1 MSLILSGTDGLSDVD
16 GSAATPAIRGTDANT
31 GIFFPAADT
40 IAFAEGGAE
49 AMRLDSSGNVGVGTS
64 SPTQKLDVAGQ
75 VTISSGNGYLWG
87 NGAVQIYSNS
97 SYLRFRTASTDR
109 LEIDSSGNLG
119 LGVTPS
125 AWSQGKA
132 FEISAVGEGLW
143 GNGLGDIWMLNGAYF
158 NGGFKYSGSTKA
170 TAYRQ
175 GAGTTD
181 GSHSW
186 HVAGSGTAGN
196 AITFT
201 QAMTLDASGNLIIN
215 DTSRIGSA
223 RLSMA
228 VNASTENLFAF
239 KTTTNGEISALRGL
253 NSAGSEVVAINYD
266 TTNSALL
273 IRTGSTER
281 ARITSAGDLMVGKT
295 TLDAS
300 TVGCILRFNG
310 EGVFVASSVEPL
322 TINRK
327 TSDGTLVSFC
337 QDNTQE
343 GTISVSGTTV
353 SYNGGHLS
361 RWAQTT
367 TAKDESLVKGTV
379 LSNLDEMNSY
389 TDAEGSPVANEQL
402 NKVKVSDIEGDSNVA
417 GVFVNWTH
425 DDAHDV
431 DEINMAM
438 TGDMI
443 IRIAQGVTVARGDLL
458 MSAGDG
464 TAKPQGDDIVRS
476 KTVAKVTSTHVTCT
490 YADGSYCVPCVLMAC

>member
-1 MSLILSGTDGLSDVD
+1 
-16 GSAATPAIRGTDANT
+16 
-31 GIFFPAADT
+31 
-40 IAFAEGGAE
+40 
-49 AMRLDSSGNVGVGTS
+49 
-64 SPTQKLDVAGQ
+64 
-75 VTISSGNGYLWG
+75 
-87 NGAVQIYSNS
+87 
-97 SYLRFRTASTDR
+97 
-109 LEIDSSGNLG
+109 
-119 LGVTPS
+119 
-125 AWSQGKA
+125 
-132 FEISAVGEGLW
+132 
-143 GNGLGDIWMLNGAYF
+143 
-158 NGGFKYSGSTKA
+158 
-170 TAYRQ
+170 
-175 GAGTTD
+175 
-181 GSHSW
+181 
-186 HVAGSGTAGN
+186 
-196 AITFT
+196 
-201 QAMTLDASGNLIIN
+201 MTLDASGNLIIN